1 MGKIQIDY
9 YWGYLS
15 PFRRML
21 TFFFTFLLF
30 TAKAQITPETAFYW
44 ENPYYISPASV
55 NLDYQ
60 GYFSLSGRKQWTG
73 LEGSPA
79 TVFATGALFWEEY
92 RTQAGVKVL
101 QDNIGYVNTLD
112 VSLSYAYSL
121 RIAWNQ
127 FLNAGIAGAWQ
138 SQRIDRNKVK
148 VEELEDPSF
157 SSARFKGLSGW
168 NVHLGVEYV
177 YDRSFIVGIA
187 SQNLMSFLRDKEE
200 EIWGGVNYLYARYR
214 TRSLLRGFDT
224 DHYRTRSFAHSY
236 DMEYGICVKQYEED
250 IQVDGMI
257 SFYINRETQE
267 EKFQL
272 SLFGRSVGEVGFLA
286 GVKLVSDLKI
296 LCTYDYNFK
305 VVSDNA
311 YGTFEVMLTY
321 PVRRTK
327 TCRGVWDR

>member
-1 MGKIQIDY
+1 MVCKLIGGI
-9 YWGYLS
+9 
-15 PFRRML
+15 
-21 TFFFTFLLF
+21 FTFLFVFFLF
-30 TAKAQITPETAFYW
+30 PAKAQITPETAFYW

-55 NLDYQ
+55 NLDYR

-79 TVFATGALFWEEY
+79 TVTATGTLFWEEY
-92 RTQAGVKVL
+92 RTQAGIKVL
-101 QDNIGYVNTLD
+101 QDRIGYVSTSD

-121 RIAWNQ
+121 RLAWNR
-127 FLNAGIAGAWQ
+127 FLNMGIAGAWQ
-138 SQRIDRNKVK
+138 SQRIDRNKIR
-148 VEELEDPSF
+148 VEDSDDPTF
-157 SSARFKGLSGW
+157 SGGRLKGVSGW

-187 SQNLMSFLRDKEE
+187 SQNLMAFVRDKEE
-200 EIWGGVNYLYARYR
+200 VWGGVNYLYARYR

-224 DHYRTRSFAHSY
+224 DHYRTRSFARSY
-236 DMEYGICVKQYEED
+236 DMEYGICVKQYEND

-272 SLFGRSVGEVGFLA
+272 SLFGRSVGEVGFLV
-286 GVKLVSDLKI
+286 GVKLVSDVKI

-305 VVSDNA
+305 AVSDNVC
-311 YGTFEVMLTY
+311 GTFEVMLTY
-321 PVRRTK
+321 PLRRTK
-327 TCRGVWDR
+327 VCRGVWDR